1 MAKAG
6 VMEKGKT
13 LYVSDLDG
21 TLLQPDARISGRT
34 LSMLNEAIS
43 EGALF
48 TIATA
53 RTPATVASI
62 IGNLDLRLPAVVM
75 TGTALWDKN
84 SNTYSD
90 VKYMED
96 KPVKELV
103 KIYREM
109 QYPTFLYT
117 LREEMIH
124 IYHIGPLSEIERNF
138 IDERRHNFA
147 KTLHIPADGDS
158 ELPDYLGDTVLFYGM
173 QPDAM
178 TEEVFKLTS
187 QVEGVR
193 VQKYHDFYGPEI
205 GILEAFSPMSTKAV
219 AIRELAGRLGVERIV
234 AFGDNLNDIAM
245 LELADVGVAMGNGV
259 DEVKE
264 IADIVIGCN
273 TEDAVARF
281 ILSDMGSDGG
291 GER

>member
-1 MAKAG
+1 MKQ
-6 VMEKGKT
+6 GKT

-21 TLLQPDARISGRT
+21 TLLQPDARISDRT

-43 EGALF
+43 KGALF

-62 IGNLDLRLPAVVM
+62 IENLDLRLPAVVM

-90 VKYMED
+90 VKFMAD

-103 KIYREM
+103 NIYRATH
-109 QYPTFLYT
+109 YPTFLYT
-117 LREEMIH
+117 LRQDMIH
-124 IYHIGPLSEIERNF
+124 IYHLGPLSEIERNF
-138 IDERRHNFA
+138 IEERRHNFA
-147 KTLHIPADGDS
+147 KTLHIPANGES

-173 QPDAM
+173 QPDAK

-187 QVEGVR
+187 KVKDVR

-205 GILEAFSPMSTKAV
+205 GILEAFSPLSTKAI
-219 AIRELAGRLGVERIV
+219 AIREIASRLGVERIV
-234 AFGDNLNDIAM
+234 TFGDNLNDIPM
-245 LELADVGVAMGNGV
+245 LELADVGVAMENGV
-259 DEVKE
+259 DEVKAV
-264 IADIVIGCN
+264 ADIVIGRN
-273 TEDAVARF
+273 TEDAVAKF
-281 ILSDMGSDGG
+281 ILDDMGIDRG
-291 GER
+291 GEQ

>member
-1 MAKAG
+1 MN
-6 VMEKGKT
+6 KGKT

-21 TLLQPDARISGRT
+21 TLLQPDATLSERT
-34 LSMLNEAIS
+34 LSILNEAIS
-43 EGALF
+43 KGALF

-62 IGNLDLRLPAVVM
+62 IENLDLRLPAVVM
-75 TGTALWDKN
+75 TGTALWDKK

-90 VKYMED
+90 VKFMAD

-103 KIYREM
+103 KIYRETG
-109 QYPTFLYT
+109 YPTFLYT
-117 LREEMIH
+117 LRQNMIH
-124 IYHIGPLSEIERNF
+124 IYHLGPLSEIEKDF
-138 IDERRHNFA
+138 IEARRHNFA
-147 KTLHIPADGDS
+147 KTLHIQADGNS

-173 QPDAM
+173 QPDAR

-187 QVEGVR
+187 KVRDVR

-205 GILEAFSPMSTKAV
+205 GILEAFSPLSTKAI
-219 AIRELAGRLGVERIV
+219 AIRELADRLGVERIV
-234 AFGDNLNDIAM
+234 TFGDNLNDIPM
-245 LELADVGVAMGNGV
+245 LELADVGVAMENGV

-264 IADIVIGCN
+264 VADVVIGRN

-281 ILSDMGSDGG
+281 ILNDMGIDEGG
-291 GER
+291 AR